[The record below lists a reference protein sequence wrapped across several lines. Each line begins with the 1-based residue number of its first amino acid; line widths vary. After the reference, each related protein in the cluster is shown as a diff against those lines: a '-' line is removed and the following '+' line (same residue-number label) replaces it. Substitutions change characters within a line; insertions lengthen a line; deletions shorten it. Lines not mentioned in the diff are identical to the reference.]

1 MCQWAGMDAEVEV
14 FNLFAGSIPQ
24 EGLNRMERGRKI
36 QSIVPDMRITI
47 PEEGNLVPRLHEIKM
62 ISSSKTNYT
71 IHREGQEAARA
82 VDKRAGE
89 LNAEYQAKT
98 KHMDQ
103 TYCGTPPDTIGRV
116 KLKLG
121 SLGRVHGI
129 VFVFV
134 LWTSE

>member
-1 MCQWAGMDAEVEV
+1 
-14 FNLFAGSIPQ
+14 
-24 EGLNRMERGRKI
+24 
-36 QSIVPDMRITI
+36 
-47 PEEGNLVPRLHEIKM
+47 M

>member
-1 MCQWAGMDAEVEV
+1 MDAEVEV

-24 EGLNRMERGRKI
+24 EGLSRMERGRKV
-36 QSIVPDMRITI
+36 QSIVPDMRISI

-89 LNAEYQAKT
+89 LNAEYLAKT
-98 KHMDQ
+98 KHTD
-103 TYCGTPPDTIGRV
+103 
-116 KLKLG
+116 
-121 SLGRVHGI
+121 
-129 VFVFV
+129 
-134 LWTSE
+134 